1 MDIVVK
7 ELLYVR
13 DTDILLNIENI
24 ITTLNEIKTAIDEL
38 DERLKAI
45 E

>member
-7 ELLYVR
+7 DLIYLEDR
-13 DTDILLNIENI
+13 DILLNIENI
-24 ITTLNEIKTAIDEL
+24 IQTLNEIKTAIDEL
-38 DERLKAI
+38 DTRLKAL